1 MEDKEISKG
10 IQIEKEAQ
18 SLSDSSRQGEGP
30 NQVRVYLGIQEQH
43 RVKSTPRV
51 HTDSVLDDPH
61 MDGKII

>member
-1 MEDKEISKG
+1 MEDMEINKG

-18 SLSDSSRQGEGP
+18 SISGSSRQGGGP
-30 NQVRVYLGIQEQH
+30 NQVRVYLRIQEQH

-51 HTDSVLDDPH
+51 HTDSVFNDPH